1 MGREGGGLEAI
12 GVGGACGR
20 PDVETATV
28 RRPVGGLL
36 RGGATEALGRAG
48 KLASVIGG
56 EDLAGGPWGL
66 SGASRAGRGEGKR
79 GVSGKVGDVVRN
91 EKTGSVR
98 NTDAVC
104 TRKMGEHC
112 YRPPQRV

>member
-36 RGGATEALGRAG
+36 RGGAAEALGRAG

-66 SGASRAGRGEGKR
+66 SGGGGTPALVQYLTSSKLLYALAWPCVTWSARAS
-79 GVSGKVGDVVRN
+79 
-91 EKTGSVR
+91 
-98 NTDAVC
+98 
-104 TRKMGEHC
+104 
-112 YRPPQRV
+112 P